1 MNQFLR
7 FPHIPHIAWLGE
19 GSPRDDKVLSSQEVH
34 ELLSR
39 EVVIEEKVDGANLG
53 ISFDSTGELKIQ
65 NRGQY
70 LSSPFQRQFRELST
84 WIAPHTESLF
94 DALGNDYILFG
105 EWCAARHSIPYDR
118 LPDWFL
124 AFDVY
129 DKHAGLF
136 LSTTRRT
143 ILARKVGLSTVP
155 ILIKKHTTLNELIS
169 FINTKKSAYRSGS
182 LEGIIIRSETDTW
195 LNTRAKL
202 VLQDFTSGIHEH
214 WSSRALE
221 WNHLERDALPIKSF
235 EARTQRE

>member
-1 MNQFLR
+1 MNQFMR
-7 FPHIPHIAWLGE
+7 FPHIPHLAWLSE

-53 ISFDSTGELKIQ
+53 ISFDNNGELSVQ

-70 LSSPFQRQFRELST
+70 LSKPFQGQFRELST

-129 DKHAGLF
+129 DKRAGLF
-136 LSTTRRT
+136 FSTSRRGT
-143 ILARKVGLSTVP
+143 LIRQVGLSSVP
-155 ILIKKHTTLNELIS
+155 ILFKKHTTLDELFS
-169 FINTKKSAYRSGS
+169 SINTLKSAYRSGS
-182 LEGIIIRSETDTW
+182 LEGIIIRSETDEW
-195 LNTRAKL
+195 LNARAKL
-202 VLQDFTSGIHEH
+202 VLQDFTGGIREH

-221 WNHLERDALPIKSF
+221 WNRLERHAPSMKSF
-235 EARTQRE
+235 EA